1 LAQLQKLGVEVQ
13 NLHALRAKAGL
24 LDPGG
29 VAITLE
35 ISPPGCL
42 DFAVLEWKRDEIEVL
57 NVRPATSNTELVS
70 VYVPQ
75 GKLTAFQRR
84 VQAYLVEDSEP
95 KPGKAPRP
103 KHANLINAIISF
115 QRAVFDELWTDEA
128 PAPEDQQAFQ
138 VWLRQGTRTA
148 KETYAAFAEQA
159 ALLKISLAEGYVCF
173 PGRVVV
179 LVQTTRSQLQ
189 QSLDLLEDVAEIR
202 GTSASAEYFLSELK
216 PYELAEWVKDLAA
229 RIKAD
234 ELTEKTPFVTLLDT
248 GVNRHHPLLDAA
260 VATADLHAVMDTWE
274 NHDHNG
280 HGTEMAGLAIHGD
293 LREPLS
299 SQEVVQ
305 IVHRLESIK
314 IFPPRG
320 ANPTHLYGWVMDSA
334 AQKVEEKDAARRRTF
349 AMMTTAYGSTAGMP
363 SEWSATVDRLAFG
376 LKGDSINPFDLPT
389 VSANGLPQLT
399 PRLFILAAGNI
410 HWDQWHRYPE
420 NNDLQTIEDP
430 AQAWNALA
438 VGACTQQVEFNKS
451 KWPDLTAIAPQGG
464 LAPASRTS
472 VTWSRAWPNKPDV
485 VAEGGNGCRDARS
498 ADSVVRGPEDLRL
511 LTTSH
516 KPAEGLLTES
526 GDTSGA
532 AAEVARICA
541 HLQARYPQLWPETI
555 RALIVN
561 GARYTPV
568 MMQGINKQSK
578 QLVRDS
584 LVRRFGFG
592 KVSLDASLNS
602 TFKRPTLVLQEE
614 LIAYTEAKT
623 KKVKST
629 QNKNAKARSG
639 SGTRLGKV
647 NIHELPWPKAQ
658 LEALGEVQVE
668 LKITLSYFVQPNP
681 SRRGWQNKFR
691 YQSHGLRFSVRG
703 ATESSSQFH
712 QRINKIDREEEGIE
726 DSMPEPDSDAWLLRY
741 NVRSRGSLHSDT
753 WSGLATELANKSEL
767 AVFPVGGWWKDMGK
781 GIGVDWKV
789 RYALVLSLNVLSDA
803 DVDIYTPI
811 ANEISI
817 AVDGS

>member
-1 LAQLQKLGVEVQ
+1 MAQLQKLGVEVQ

-35 ISPPGCL
+35 VSPPGCL
-42 DFAVLEWKRDEIEVL
+42 NFAALEWKRDDIEVL
-57 NVRPATSNTELVS
+57 SVRPSTSNTELVS

-84 VQAYLVEDSEP
+84 VQAYIAEDSIP

-128 PAPEDQQAFQ
+128 PASENQQAFQ
-138 VWLRQGTRTA
+138 VWLRQGARTA
-148 KETYAAFAEQA
+148 KETFAAFAKQA
-159 ALLKISLAEGYVCF
+159 ARLEIPLDEGYVCF

-179 LVQTTRSQLQ
+179 LVHSTRSQLQ

-202 GTSASAEYFLSELK
+202 GTSPSAEYFLSELK
-216 PYELAEWVKDLAA
+216 PYELADWVKDLAA
-229 RIKAD
+229 RVEAD
-234 ELTEKTPFVTLLDT
+234 ELSESTPFVTLLDT

-260 VATADLHAVMDTWE
+260 IASSDLHSVMDEWE
-274 NHDHNG
+274 SHDHDG

-293 LREPLS
+293 LRGPLS
-299 SQEVVQ
+299 SKEVVR
-305 IVHRLESIK
+305 IGHRLESIK
-314 IFPPRG
+314 IWPPQG
-320 ANPTHLYGWVMDSA
+320 TNPARLYGWVMNSA
-334 AQKVEEKDAARRRTF
+334 AQKVEESNAERRRTF
-349 AMMTTAYGSTAGMP
+349 AMMTTAYGATAGMP

-376 LKGDSINPFDLPT
+376 LTGDSINQFDLPP
-389 VSANGLPQLT
+389 VSASGFPQLR
-399 PRLFILAAGNI
+399 PRLFVLSAGNI
-410 HWDQWHRYPE
+410 HWDQWHKYPE

-430 AQAWNALA
+430 AQAWNAIS
-438 VGACTQQVEFNKS
+438 VGACTQQVDFNKG
-451 KWPDLTAIAPQGG
+451 KWPGLTAIAPQGG
-464 LAPASRTS
+464 LAPSSRTS
-472 VTWSRAWPNKPDV
+472 VSWSRSWPNKPDV

-498 ADSVVRGPEDLRL
+498 TDSVVRGPEDLRL

-516 KPAEGLLTES
+516 NPAVGLLTES

-541 HLQARYPQLWPETI
+541 HVHARYPQLWPETI
-555 RALIVN
+555 RALVVN
-561 GARYTPV
+561 GAQYTPV
-568 MMQGINKQSK
+568 MMQGISRQSK
-578 QLVRDS
+578 QLARDS

-602 TFKRPTLVLQEE
+602 TLKRPTLVLQEE
-614 LIAYTEAKT
+614 LIAYTKAQS
-623 KKVKST
+623 KKSNGT
-629 QNKNAKARSG
+629 QNNGTKAKSG

-658 LEALGEVQVE
+658 LLALGEMPVE
-668 LKITLSYFVQPNP
+668 LKVTLSYFVQPNP
-681 SRRGWQNKFR
+681 SRRGWRSKFR

-703 ATESSSQFH
+703 AAESSQQFH
-712 QRINKIDREEEGIE
+712 QRINKIDREEEGVE
-726 DSMPEPDSDAWLLRY
+726 ESMPEPDSDAWLLRY
-741 NVRSRGSLHSDT
+741 NVRSRGSLHCDT
-753 WSGLATELANKSEL
+753 WTGLATDLANKSEL
-767 AVFPVGGWWKDMGK
+767 AVFPVGGWWKDMGN
-781 GIGVDWKV
+781 GIGADWKV
-789 RYALVLSLNVLSDA
+789 RYALVLSLNVLAES

-811 ANEISI
+811 ANEIGIS
-817 AVDGS
+817 VGL